1 MNRKISLGLALSLI
15 IITAAAS
22 FAVTMAYSQK
32 VYNRVIPGLSSRLE
46 RIDELQ
52 DIESKIQSYY
62 YDVDSIDN
70 QKLNASVSRGY
81 LDGLSAWGDRYL
93 TAQEYQDYLNIIE
106 CKTRGIGI
114 ITTQKAGIAALY
126 VLFVAPGSPAE
137 KEGLVSGDEI
147 IKIDGEDV
155 LPDNHQASASKL
167 QGMSLKTVVLTCRRG
182 GEVFTANVLFGFDEQ
197 SVAYSVY
204 GSAGYIKIF
213 SFYKN
218 TPAQLENAIKELT
231 GQGVKGIIF
240 DVRGTKDGTIEY
252 AAQTADILVP
262 TATLKDSQFAKAVY
276 RDSNNN
282 RIFASDAKELTLPMV
297 VLINNETSG
306 GAEFFAVSLV
316 DFKGSITVG
325 AKTSGNNMLQDLI
338 PLESGSAVL
347 LTVAKIEAYKTKDY
361 SKGIAPSVEEVAL
374 TDEQAAAGGT
384 LKLAEDPQFLKA
396 LLYIPGG

>member
-32 VYNRVIPGLSSRLE
+32 VYNKVIPGLSSRLE

-62 YDVDSIDN
+62 YDIKSVDDK
-70 QKLNASVSRGY
+70 KLNASVSRAY
-81 LDGLSAWGDRYL
+81 LEGLGNGEDKYL

-106 CKTRGIGI
+106 CKSRGIGI
-114 ITTQKAGIAALY
+114 ITAQKAGTPSLY

-137 KEGLVSGDEI
+137 KEGIVSGDEI
-147 IKIDGEDV
+147 IQIDGEDV
-155 LPDNHQASASKL
+155 LPDNLQASAAKL
-167 QGMSLKTVVLTCRRG
+167 QGMSLKTVVLTYRRNG
-182 GEVFTANVLFGFDEQ
+182 QVFNANVLFGFDEQ

-231 GQGVKGIIF
+231 DQGVKGIVF
-240 DVRGTKDGTIEY
+240 DVRGTKDGTIDY

-262 TATLKDSQFAKAVY
+262 TATIKDSQFLKAVD
-276 RDSNNN
+276 RDKNDNK
-282 RIFASDAKELTLPMV
+282 IIPSDAKELTLPMV

-325 AKTSGNNMLQDLI
+325 AKTAGNDMLQELF
-338 PLESGSAVL
+338 PLESGSALL

-361 SKGIAPSVEEVAL
+361 SEGIAPSVEEVTL

-396 LLYIPGG
+396 ILYIPGG

>member
-1 MNRKISLGLALSLI
+1 MHGL
-15 IITAAAS
+15 
-22 FAVTMAYSQK
+22 
-32 VYNRVIPGLSSRLE
+32 
-46 RIDELQ
+46 
-52 DIESKIQSYY
+52 
-62 YDVDSIDN
+62 
-70 QKLNASVSRGY
+70 
-81 LDGLSAWGDRYL
+81 
-93 TAQEYQDYLNIIE
+93 
-106 CKTRGIGI
+106 
-114 ITTQKAGIAALY
+114 
-126 VLFVAPGSPAE
+126 PAE

-325 AKTSGNNMLQDLI
+325 AKTVGNNMLQDLI